1 MINSKLKTAEI
12 ISGKRGIVAKIFKEG
27 SEGDFQA
34 REIYLLKISLLNERD
49 WIQHR
54 STTLIITVTE
64 GKVKLRTRDPNFE
77 NQVEFILCGEKTET
91 FIAKP
96 GTWFY
101 IATADSHWATVMI
114 ISDQIHDPNE
124 VSHRSDEI

>member
-1 MINSKLKTAEI
+1 MIDSNLKNAEI
-12 ISGKRGIVAKIFKEG
+12 ISGERGVVAKIFKEG

-64 GKVKLRTRDPNFE
+64 GKVELRTRDPNFE
-77 NQVEFILCGEKTET
+77 NQVEFILSGEKAEL

-96 GTWFY
+96 GSWFH
-101 IATADSHWATVMI
+101 IAAADSRRATVMI
-114 ISDQIHDPNE
+114 IADQIHDPDE